1 VVEGEVITAVAETI
15 WVPVPAFPAPAGIR
29 DPVVTAMET
38 AMEIAAGT
46 VAETAAETA
55 VAAAAAIA
63 EVAET
68 DYPGGDARSLIS

>member
-29 DPVVTAMET
+29 DPVVT